1 MQNITTAIELR
12 DTIRL
17 LEERQAVQGQM
28 MKQQFFIVIESI
40 RPVNIIKNTFKEAVA
55 TNDLVGNIL
64 STTLG
69 LTAGY
74 LSNKTLIGGSANI
87 FRKLLGTLLQF
98 GVTSVI
104 AKNPDAV
111 KSLGHSIIH
120 RLLKKKETDSENA
133 ASY

>member
-1 MQNITTAIELR
+1 MQNITTARELS

-17 LEERQAVQGQM
+17 LEERQAVQGQVL
-28 MKQQFFIVIESI
+28 KQQFFVVIESI
-40 RPVNIIKNTFKEAVA
+40 RPVNIIKNTLKEVVS
-55 TNDLVGNIL
+55 TNDLVSNIL

-74 LSNKTLIGGSANI
+74 ISNKTVIGASGNLL
-87 FRKLLGTLLQF
+87 RKLLGTLLQF
-98 GVTSVI
+98 GVTTLIV
-104 AKNPDAV
+104 KNPDTV

-120 RLLKKKETDSENA
+120 RLLKKKEIDSENI

>member
-17 LEERQAVQGQM
+17 LEERQAVQGQV

-40 RPVNIIKNTFKEAVA
+40 RPVNIIRNTFREAA
-55 TNDLVGNIL
+55 AKNDLLGNIL

-74 LSNKTLIGGSANI
+74 ISNRTVIGASGNL

-111 KSLGHSIIH
+111 KSLGHNIIH
-120 RLLKKKETDSENA
+120 RLLKKKETDSENT